1 MHGQDL
7 HGSRKLDRGLQ
18 MSSDVAVKINGLG
31 KYYHIYDKPLDRLK
45 QALYRGKKQYY
56 EEFKALDNISFEIKK
71 GETLGVIG
79 CNGSGKSTLL
89 QIICG
94 TLSPTSG
101 VVEVNGRVAAL
112 LELGAGFNMEF
123 TGREN
128 IYMYASIFGLS
139 TQEISARFDDIVAF
153 ADIGD
158 FIDKAVKSYSSGMY
172 VRLAFAVIVHVDA
185 DILVIDEAFAVGD
198 VFFIQKCMRFL
209 RSFQEK
215 GTIIFVS
222 HDSGAVVN
230 LCDRAVWLHDGQV
243 QQIGAAKN
251 VCESYLAG
259 SYGVS
264 QSMVLPTESAV
275 DTKQERKEYKDM
287 RMDFI
292 NSSSL
297 RNDIQV
303 FRFSDTVE
311 SFGSRGAKI
320 IDARLTDENLIPL
333 SWSVGGESVCVVVEI
348 LALKP
353 IQSVIVGFFIKDR
366 LGQVLF
372 GDNTHLDYCL
382 EPISM
387 MPSERITATFSF
399 DMPILPQGNYSADV
413 AVADGVKEDHEQ
425 LEWIHDAFVL
435 ESQASSTSTGLVGVF
450 MTKIDIRKSN
460 DDMRENN

>member
-1 MHGQDL
+1 
-7 HGSRKLDRGLQ
+7 
-18 MSSDVAVKINGLG
+18 MSSDIAITVSNVG
-31 KYYHIYDKPLDRLK
+31 KSYQIYDKPLDRLK
-45 QALYRGKKQYY
+45 QSFFRGKRQYY
-56 EEFKALDNISFEIKK
+56 EEFKALDNVSFEVKK
-71 GETLGVIG
+71 GETVGVIG

-101 VVEVNGRVAAL
+101 VVEINGRVAAL
-112 LELGAGFNMEF
+112 LELGAGFNVEF

-139 TQEISARFDDIVAF
+139 KEEINARFDDIVAF
-153 ADIGD
+153 ADVGE
-158 FIDKAVKSYSSGMY
+158 FIDQAVKSYSSGMY
-172 VRLAFAVIVHVDA
+172 VRLAFAVIVHLDA
-185 DILVIDEAFAVGD
+185 DILVIDEALAVGD

-230 LCDRAVWLHDGQV
+230 LCDRAVWLHGGQV
-243 QQIGAAKN
+243 QKIGAAKN
-251 VCESYLAG
+251 VCEGYLAS
-259 SYGVS
+259 SYGAA
-264 QSMVLPTESAV
+264 QSVITPTESVV
-275 DTKQERKEYKDM
+275 DSVQERKGLKDM
-287 RMDFI
+287 RMSFI

-297 RNDIQV
+297 RNDIRV
-303 FRFSDTVE
+303 FRFSDIAE

-320 IDARLTDENLIPL
+320 IDARITDANLIPL
-333 SWSVGGESVCVVVEI
+333 SWVVGGESVCVVIEI

-372 GDNTHLDYCL
+372 GDNTYLDYCL
-382 EPISM
+382 KPVSM

-413 AVADGVKEDHEQ
+413 AVADGIKEDHEQ

-435 ESQASSTSTGLVGVF
+435 ESQTSSTSTGLVGVP
-450 MTKIDIRKSN
+450 MAKIDIRKTDDRMQESN
-460 DDMRENN
+460 